1 MVPNGIV
8 NFHRVCAILFNFKAN
23 YLTQYLHKIEHFKLN
38 LKRPEQIEKEQLIR
52 NLVQNFCALSPLQ
65 QKNIVNL
72 VNLMKKFSL
81 YREDAE
87 YFHDNFDS
95 AESAPDVIPETES
108 DIEREPL
115 TDQTFSSFTSLLYM
129 SNEFTQE

>member
-1 MVPNGIV
+1 MYRP
-8 NFHRVCAILFNFKAN
+8 
-23 YLTQYLHKIEHFKLN
+23 KLN
-38 LKRPEQIEKEQLIR
+38 LKRSEQIEKEKLIR

-87 YFHDNFDS
+87 YFHDDFDS
-95 AESAPDVIPETES
+95 AEYAPDVIPETEF

>member
-1 MVPNGIV
+1 
-8 NFHRVCAILFNFKAN
+8 
-23 YLTQYLHKIEHFKLN
+23 
-38 LKRPEQIEKEQLIR
+38 
-52 NLVQNFCALSPLQ
+52 
-65 QKNIVNL
+65 
-72 VNLMKKFSL
+72 MKKFSL

-87 YFHDNFDS
+87 YFHDYFDS

>member
-1 MVPNGIV
+1 M
-8 NFHRVCAILFNFKAN
+8 
-23 YLTQYLHKIEHFKLN
+23 
-38 LKRPEQIEKEQLIR
+38 
-52 NLVQNFCALSPLQ
+52 
-65 QKNIVNL
+65 KN
-72 VNLMKKFSL
+72 FSL